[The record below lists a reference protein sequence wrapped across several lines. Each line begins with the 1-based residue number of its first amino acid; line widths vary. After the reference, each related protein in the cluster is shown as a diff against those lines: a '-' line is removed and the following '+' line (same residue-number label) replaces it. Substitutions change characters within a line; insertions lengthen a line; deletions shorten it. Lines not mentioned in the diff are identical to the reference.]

1 MQERETDQLSQQDN
15 VQLGPESELSDVE
28 IIENP
33 KQLEEP
39 GIIDLTNLDGG
50 IEHDS
55 GEQDKPKKK
64 ISHLENKKKSENDS
78 AFQNHEM
85 GIYIMEKG
93 ILIGDSV
100 ATSQMTSNPT
110 GLYNLQKISRS
121 VMIGNEQNIKCTH
134 KRLLDVI
141 CIQNDGRTASDTW
154 GINLVPQLNHDL
166 PSSMSAMKEGWQ
178 MNGRWK
184 KQGIEI
190 ELLKKRHENF
200 LF

>member
-1 MQERETDQLSQQDN
+1 
-15 VQLGPESELSDVE
+15 
-28 IIENP
+28 
-33 KQLEEP
+33 
-39 GIIDLTNLDGG
+39 
-50 IEHDS
+50 
-55 GEQDKPKKK
+55 
-64 ISHLENKKKSENDS
+64 
-78 AFQNHEM
+78 M

-93 ILIGDSV
+93 ILFGDSV

-166 PSSMSAMKEGWQ
+166 SSSMSAMKEGWQ

-190 ELLKKRHENF
+190 ELLKKGHENF